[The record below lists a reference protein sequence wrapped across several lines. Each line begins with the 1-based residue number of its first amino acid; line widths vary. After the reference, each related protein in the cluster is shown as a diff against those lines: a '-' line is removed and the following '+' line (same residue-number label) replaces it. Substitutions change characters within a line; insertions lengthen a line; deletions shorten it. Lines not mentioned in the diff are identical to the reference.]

1 MITQESNASSSTSDS
16 SAEKP
21 VASAAPAP
29 AEDDVRLEE
38 DHAEEGA
45 MMERRAIEEATATAD
60 ASYVPSLAVI
70 NAPTAQPL
78 LDQVDGPALSTY
90 QTALNIYSAKHV
102 PVKLRDRL
110 DIPIFVSVAGSIVE
124 YSMETEY
131 YDISFGITAQR
142 DDGIVEVKENS
153 RVDSHLAPI
162 CGKFLVASVPCQLV
176 FTLDNT
182 YSWFREKIVT
192 YTIKV
197 LPPAIDTIKAGRRR
211 RAKAALKV
219 VAQDRTSAEE
229 RLAHATTQKNALLKA
244 IQHIEKELMD
254 RRSSL
259 ETVEMEETWLK
270 DRVLLRTS
278 QVEQL
283 KSRLDHGWEDEDAED

>member
-1 MITQESNASSSTSDS
+1 MTTQESSAASDS
-16 SAEKP
+16 SDEK
-21 VASAAPAP
+21 ANSAPASN
-29 AEDDVRLEE
+29 DDIRTEE

-70 NAPTAQPL
+70 NASTAQPL

-90 QTALNIYSAKHV
+90 QTAQNIYTAKNV

-124 YSMETEY
+124 YSMETES

-153 RVDSHLAPI
+153 RVDSHIAPV

-182 YSWFREKIVT
+182 YSWFREKIVS

-197 LPPAIDTIKAGRRR
+197 MPPAIDTIKAGRRR

-229 RLAHATTQKNALLKA
+229 RLAHAAAQKSSLLKA
-244 IQHIEKELMD
+244 IQHIEKELLD
-254 RRSSL
+254 RKSSL
-259 ETVEMEETWLK
+259 ETVEKEETWLK
-270 DRVLLRTS
+270 SRVLLRIS
-278 QVEQL
+278 QVDQL
-283 KSRLDHGWEDEDAED
+283 KSRLEQGWEDENTVE

>member
-1 MITQESNASSSTSDS
+1 
-16 SAEKP
+16 
-21 VASAAPAP
+21 
-29 AEDDVRLEE
+29 
-38 DHAEEGA
+38 
-45 MMERRAIEEATATAD
+45 
-60 ASYVPSLAVI
+60 
-70 NAPTAQPL
+70 
-78 LDQVDGPALSTY
+78 
-90 QTALNIYSAKHV
+90 
-102 PVKLRDRL
+102 
-110 DIPIFVSVAGSIVE
+110 
-124 YSMETEY
+124 METEN

-219 VAQDRTSAEE
+219 VAQDCTSAEE

-254 RRSSL
+254 RKSSL
-259 ETVEMEETWLK
+259 ETIEKEESWLK
-270 DRVLLRTS
+270 ERVLLRTS
-278 QVEQL
+278 QVDQL
-283 KSRLDHGWEDEDAED
+283 KSRLDHGWEDEDMED